1 MRSNV
6 NHSIWKEFQVAV
18 HFAGRNPDL
27 PTTPPKKKRHRPS
40 FQRIVWAQAIE
51 VFVTWAQTVVVVRL
65 LGVVGLVAG
74 GVLALDAAQVVA

>member
-1 MRSNV
+1 MLITIFGGS
-6 NHSIWKEFQVAV
+6 SKLQFTSLGGTLIFQQ
-18 HFAGRNPDL
+18 PL
-27 PTTPPKKKRHRPS
+27 QKKRHKPS